1 MYDDEFGL
9 IGVFFFLILVF
20 VAFLVQVGISYL
32 LFIGLKRLPARYRE
46 TEPYFAW
53 LMLIPIAGF
62 AFTWILLPF
71 KIPAS
76 LGRYFA
82 EHPTEALPLD
92 YGRGMGLAAVIS
104 YTACLIPVINLVAWI
119 PALTCTIIYLV
130 QFQRMVQ
137 KLPEAEVPVQDRLSQ
152 LEKIKKLL
160 DSGALTP
167 EEYAREK
174 AKLL

>member
-1 MYDDEFGL
+1 MYDDGLGL
-9 IGVFFFLILVF
+9 ISALFVLILAF
-20 VAFLVQVGISYL
+20 VALLVQVGICYL
-32 LFIGLKRLPARYRE
+32 LFAGLKRLPARYRE
-46 TEPYFAW
+46 VEPYFAW

-62 AFTWILLPF
+62 VFMWILLPF
-71 KIPAS
+71 KIPDS
-76 LGRYFA
+76 LKRYFSENPA
-82 EHPTEALPLD
+82 ESLPLD
-92 YGRGMGLAAVIS
+92 YGRGMGLGAMIS
-104 YTACLIPVINLVAWI
+104 YTACIVPLINLIAWI
-119 PALTCTIIYLV
+119 PAFVCTTIYLV

-137 KLPEAEVPVQDRLSQ
+137 KLPASSELPGDRLSQ